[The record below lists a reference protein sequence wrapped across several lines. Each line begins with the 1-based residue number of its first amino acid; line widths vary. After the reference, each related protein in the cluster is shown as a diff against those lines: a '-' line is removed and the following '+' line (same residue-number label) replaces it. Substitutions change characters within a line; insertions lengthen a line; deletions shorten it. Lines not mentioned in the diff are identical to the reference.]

1 MIRFVFFDYDGVL
14 TTDRTG
20 SLTTCRYISAATGVP
35 VEQVRRAFA
44 VHQAD
49 LTLGR
54 TTHERVW
61 PDICAR
67 VGVPMPLG
75 LLQEAFDSTP
85 ANVRMFDL
93 ARRVRSSC
101 GAGIITDNK
110 SDRMQRLRKMQ
121 GLDDLFDPI
130 VVSADVGASKES
142 EAIFRHALTLAGVDA
157 AESVFIDNDE
167 ANTARARMAGMHAID
182 FDDRVND
189 VDALAAVLQREFGV
203 AV

>member
-1 MIRFVFFDYDGVL
+1 MSRVFRTPWTKSIAWKADFSYHAPMIRFVFFDYDGVL

-35 VEQVRRAFA
+35 VEQLRRAFA

-67 VGVPMPLG
+67 VGVPLPLG

-93 ARRVRSSC
+93 
-101 GAGIITDNK
+101 
-110 SDRMQRLRKMQ
+110 
-121 GLDDLFDPI
+121 
-130 VVSADVGASKES
+130 
-142 EAIFRHALTLAGVDA
+142 
-157 AESVFIDNDE
+157 
-167 ANTARARMAGMHAID
+167 
-182 FDDRVND
+182 
-189 VDALAAVLQREFGV
+189 
-203 AV
+203 